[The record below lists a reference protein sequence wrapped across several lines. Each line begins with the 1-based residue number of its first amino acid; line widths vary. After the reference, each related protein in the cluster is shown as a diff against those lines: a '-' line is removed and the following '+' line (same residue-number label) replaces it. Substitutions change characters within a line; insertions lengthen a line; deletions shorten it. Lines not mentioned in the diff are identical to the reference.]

1 MALVWLAG
9 ACKTELPTQVA
20 LDAGIST
27 PCSTYA
33 DLLVAYNPEGSEGG
47 SVEGEKALGPPDG
60 QGVPLTA
67 NAVLT
72 VAFVGLGS
80 IIDEPGNDLQVHG
93 TFDAGAKLA
102 VYVGFGDGDLVYS
115 GPLGESNL
123 IDFATGTARTVSFV
137 RIVGLQGTANIDA
150 LESLQTGCNGP

>member
-1 MALVWLAG
+1 M
-9 ACKTELPTQVA
+9 
-20 LDAGIST
+20 ST
-27 PCSTYA
+27 PCSTHA

-60 QGVPLTA
+60 VGVPLTA

-80 IIDEPGNDLQVHG
+80 IIDRPGNDLEVHG
-93 TFDAGAKLA
+93 VFDAGAELA

-115 GPLGESNL
+115 GSLGESNL
-123 IDFATGTARTVSFV
+123 IDFAKGSAGTVSFV
-137 RIVGLQGTANIDA
+137 QIVGLQGSANIDA
-150 LESLQTGCNGP
+150 LESLQTGCDGL